1 MVKKFGLM
9 VKTRAGMMPQKHLG
23 IASVFIAIKFDHV
36 VKKFDLMV
44 KF

>member
-1 MVKKFGLM
+1 MVKNYM
-9 VKTRAGMMPQKHLG
+9 GMPKKNLG